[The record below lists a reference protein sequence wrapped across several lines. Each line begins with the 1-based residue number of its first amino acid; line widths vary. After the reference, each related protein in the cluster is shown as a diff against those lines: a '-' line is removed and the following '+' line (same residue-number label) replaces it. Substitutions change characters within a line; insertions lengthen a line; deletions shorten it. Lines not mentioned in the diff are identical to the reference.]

1 MPVQDHV
8 DKRTLSSRVSFE
20 EGAWDRVRLKLILD
34 ARMPLGIRHFWFKI
48 CFPFLCFVRT
58 ALRPASFDLAFL
70 LTVLRPSQFGIM
82 MLHSFIFTRS

>member
-1 MPVQDHV
+1 M
-8 DKRTLSSRVSFE
+8 
-20 EGAWDRVRLKLILD
+20 RLKLILD

-70 LTVLRPSQFGIM
+70 LTVLRPSHDLCLLYAFLGAF
-82 MLHSFIFTRS
+82 LSSGPRLRVLLGERD